1 MRKLVFA
8 KRLTAVLLVWLTVM
22 SLMLAGCGKEQADE
36 SAADEPVA
44 EDPVRIEPEPIVEP
58 DGMAEILKKY
68 DDAYA
73 WIEIPGSGQRD
84 ETGEDLS
91 YPIVQHPTD
100 RLFYLD
106 HNLDGEKS
114 QPGVIFSEKEV
125 TDSNG
130 NTKPCNG
137 LDFND
142 PVTIL
147 YGHNQKNRT
156 MFGGLQIVMKT
167 YDFND
172 PLYICIYQENRRITY
187 QIVGGVQYDTSHI
200 LYYHDMTDDQVF
212 DNFFATLWQETDSMT
227 RLDEDNMPV
236 HGDKVLLLSVCKNGD
251 DNHRYLVVGKMI
263 EDTDD
268 PETWKLAT
276 RSDIDSDKEVK
287 PSQAQNAGKS
297 NAPTKLPETKTKP
310 AEVKKP
316 A

>member
-1 MRKLVFA
+1 MKKKILG
-8 KRLTAVLLVWLTVM
+8 KRILALLLVVLSLTVG
-22 SLMLAGCGKEQADE
+22 LLTGCGKKTEAPEDSVE
-36 SAADEPVA
+36 EEPA
-44 EDPVRIEPEPIVEP
+44 RLEPAPIVEP
-58 DGMAEILKKY
+58 DGMVETMKKY
-68 DDAYA
+68 DDVYG
-73 WIEIPGSGQRD
+73 WIEIPGSGERD
-84 ETGEDLS
+84 DTGTDLS

-106 HNLDGEKS
+106 HNLDGAKS

-147 YGHNQKNRT
+147 YGHNQRNRT

-167 YDFND
+167 YDFDD
-172 PLYICIYQENRRITY
+172 PLYIYIYQENRRITY

-200 LYYHDMTDDQVF
+200 LYYHDMTDDEVF
-212 DNFFATLWQETDSMT
+212 DNFFSTLWQETDSTT
-227 RLDEDNMPV
+227 RLDKDNMPV

-268 PETWKLAT
+268 PETWQLAT
-276 RSDIDSDKEVK
+276 QEDIDSGIAVK
-287 PSQAQNAGKS
+287 PSESEMGKKSAETTAQS
-297 NAPTKLPETKTKP
+297 APKTTEDKKL
-310 AEVKKP
+310 A
-316 A
+316 